1 MVDTVV
7 TLSNGL
13 VGFALVGLF
22 LLFRRG
28 KKTTPQ
34 QTRAEEQAQKNSEA
48 LPPPKTGGDAETKP
62 TAPEGPVRFASLG
75 ELASAIG
82 AKHLILFNQ
91 YGIPIESYNVRE
103 GRGISVPLAEFVST
117 MRKLSPDFDSIVS
130 GDGRKIILSSI
141 EKIGDIEVFAL
152 AVGDSEM
159 KVKADEVREFL
170 KAYLSESLGRRK

>member
-1 MVDTVV
+1 MQRSK
-7 TLSNGL
+7 LRKIL
-13 VGFALVGLF
+13 RLF
-22 LLFRRG
+22 
-28 KKTTPQ
+28 
-34 QTRAEEQAQKNSEA
+34 
-48 LPPPKTGGDAETKP
+48 PPKTGGDAETKP

>member
-13 VGFALVGLF
+13 VGFALIGLF

-48 LPPPKTGGDAETKP
+48 LPPKTGGDAETKP
-62 TAPEGPVRFASLG
+62 TAPERPVRFASLG

-130 GDGRKIILSSI
+130 GNGRKIILSSI
-141 EKIGDIEVFAL
+141 EKVGDIEVFAL
-152 AVGDSEM
+152 VVGDSEM
-159 KVKADEVREFL
+159 KVKADEAREFL